1 MPTTK
6 TGTAANQ
13 PKAPEPAKSAV
24 AQGLEGV
31 VVAQT
36 TLSTVDGVAGKLTY
50 CGYDIHDLAKNS
62 TFEETAFLLWNG
74 RLPKRAELD
83 KLRSDFREASA
94 LPERTRRILE
104 AAPRSAHPM
113 AVLRTVVSALGLED
127 PEADDD
133 SEDSV
138 RRKAIRLTAQLG
150 TIVGGFQRIREG
162 KEPLQPR
169 ADLSHAANS
178 LYLMTGRAPTPDEAR
193 IFDVCLIL
201 HADHGFNA
209 STFAARVT
217 IATLS
222 DIYSAITSALG
233 TLKGPLHGG
242 ANEAVMKM
250 LLEIDRTGADPAEEV
265 RQRLERR
272 EKVSGFGHRVY
283 KTEDPRATHLRE
295 FSRVLG
301 EKSGQKK
308 WFEMSQRIEA
318 LMQRE
323 KGLNSNVDFYSASTY
338 YQLGIPPDQ
347 FTPVFAVSRV
357 SGWTA
362 HVIEQLRNNRL
373 IRPRSEYVGP
383 RGLRYVPLGQR

>member
-1 MPTTK
+1 
-6 TGTAANQ
+6 
-13 PKAPEPAKSAV
+13 
-24 AQGLEGV
+24 
-31 VVAQT
+31 
-36 TLSTVDGVAGKLTY
+36 
-50 CGYDIHDLAKNS
+50 
-62 TFEETAFLLWNG
+62 
-74 RLPKRAELD
+74 
-83 KLRSDFREASA
+83 
-94 LPERTRRILE
+94 
-104 AAPRSAHPM
+104 
-113 AVLRTVVSALGLED
+113 
-127 PEADDD
+127 
-133 SEDSV
+133 V

>member
-6 TGTAANQ
+6 AETAANQ
-13 PKAPEPAKSAV
+13 PKAPEPAKPAV

-104 AAPRSAHPM
+104 ASPRSAHPM

-127 PEADDD
+127 PEADDN

-178 LYLMTGRAPTPDEAR
+178 LYLMTGRAPTPDEAH

-250 LLEIDRTGADPAEEV
+250 LLEIDRTGADPAGEV

-295 FSRVLG
+295 FSRLLG

-347 FTPVFAVSRV
+347 FTPVFAISRV

-383 RGLRYVPLGQR
+383 RGLRYVPIGER